1 MEAAISSLA
10 VNRLG
15 ALHSNSQNP
24 HLRKALLLF
33 VVWIGLLCVPPPGLW
48 AQDTQEE
55 EPVVRTAVPAR
66 IDLQGREASISATLG
81 YRGPLFSLPILAE
94 VLGGE
99 LTIGPLNK
107 AHTLRIGDSEA
118 IIGPDSS
125 VMTIGQEII
134 ELSQTPLASTSGLEV
149 PLDFLRKTYGEMMG
163 YNFDWREGQRLLVVD
178 RLSGEELAIEIDWLH
193 SQGTTT
199 LVLAFP
205 RRPRYNVDYSD
216 SPVTFELIGDRLLT
230 DRLPSRIDDPLIRG
244 IRVSDRGVEIDIIDA
259 AAAAA
264 PYENDRGNSY
274 EVVFDI
280 ARGPRR
286 QQTSS
291 TGALDSF
298 DASQRPTQL
307 LPRPGRRAGGPMR
320 IVLDPGHGGPESGA
334 VGTSG
339 TLEKDLTL
347 LLARSLKRRLESRL
361 SASVILT
368 RNSDEDLPHE
378 TRTAI
383 ANENQADLFISL
395 HLNSEPWASGA
406 RGAETYFLSKKAS
419 DERAAAAAQ
428 FENRGAED
436 SALQLMLW
444 DLAQNRHMARSQQL
458 AKQIQQELN
467 ETLDLR
473 DRGVKQA
480 PFRVL
485 VGATMPAVLVEL
497 GFLSNPD
504 EEAKLVD
511 AGYRQSLVEAL
522 TDAIVRFR
530 SGGE

>member
-1 MEAAISSLA
+1 VRKNLFLPGVLLSLL
-10 VNRLG
+10 V
-15 ALHSNSQNP
+15 
-24 HLRKALLLF
+24 LLP
-33 VVWIGLLCVPPPGLW
+33 VVLA
-48 AQDTQEE
+48 AQDKPEA
-55 EPVVRTAVPAR
+55 EPVIRTSVPAR
-66 IDLQGREASISATLG
+66 VQLQGREASISATLG
-81 YRGPLFSLPILAE
+81 YRGPLFSLPTLSGM
-94 VLGGE
+94 LGGK
-99 LTIGPLNK
+99 LVIGPLQK
-107 AHTLRIGDSEA
+107 AHTLTIGDTKV

-134 ELSQTPLASTSGLEV
+134 ELSQTPLVSTAGLEV
-149 PLDFLRKTYGEMMG
+149 PLDFLRRTFGEMMG
-163 YNFDWREGQRLLVVD
+163 YNFDWREGERLLVID
-178 RLSGEELAIEIDWLH
+178 RLSGEELPIEIDWLH

-205 RRPRYNVDYSD
+205 RRPRYNIDYSG
-216 SPVTFELIGDRLLT
+216 SPVTFEMIGDRLRT
-230 DRLPSRIDDPLIRG
+230 DRLPTEIDDPLIRR
-244 IRVSDRGVEIDIIDA
+244 IRVSERGVEIDIIDA

-264 PYENDRGNSY
+264 PYENDRGSRY
-274 EVVFDI
+274 EVVLDI

-286 QQTSS
+286 TQTTSS
-291 TGALDSF
+291 APADSF
-298 DASQRPTQL
+298 DASQEPSQL

-320 IVLDPGHGGPESGA
+320 IVVDPGHGGPESGA
-334 VGTSG
+334 VGSGG

-347 LLARSLKRRLESRL
+347 LLARALKRRLETRL

-368 RNSDEDLPHE
+368 RTSDEDLPHE
-378 TRTAI
+378 ARTAI

-419 DERAAAAAQ
+419 DERAANAAQ

-497 GFLSNPD
+497 GFLSNPA

-511 AGYRQSLVEAL
+511 PAYRQKLIESLTA
-522 TDAIVRFR
+522 AIVRFR